1 MSKRL
6 TSWKHRY
13 SLNKRMALLSGV
25 MLVPLTILIVYLII
39 TLVNFCNA
47 YNQIVRNI
55 TDANTYNIEFKDKVD
70 YTMYRVSIGSVTVD
84 NLREGNI
91 KKDEKE
97 AGIANPYELI
107 DEARAEFTGLIPKV
121 SDPNNK
127 RRIEEVLKLLDNLE
141 AAIDTMDRNTKAAR
155 KYRILNSD
163 EVEESIYT
171 KNAKMMDN
179 DIRLL
184 TEMIQEGIQEY
195 IYYEAQSFE
204 VIRKGLFKEEQQALA
219 ISLSALAG
227 ILLASLLIS
236 RAITQ
241 SVTEPIKEL
250 CKATELVAKGDFTS
264 HTEIESGDEI
274 QVLTNSFNDM
284 TQEIGYL
291 VENIKVEQQNLRA
304 TELKLLQAQIN
315 PHFLYNTLDAIVWLA
330 EGKETDQVVNMVT
343 SLSQFFRTVLNE
355 GEDYITIE
363 NEKSHVESYLEIQ
376 KFRYQDIL
384 EYEIEIE
391 KELYSHKI
399 LKLTLQPLVENA
411 LYHGLRQQRE
421 KGEIVVRGYA
431 QGNEI
436 ILEVED
442 NGVGMSKEALE
453 ELRRKIK
460 GKHSGERRG
469 FGLANVDE
477 RIRLNYGSTYG
488 LILESQAGVGTL
500 VKVCLPK

>member
-1 MSKRL
+1 MSDKVM
-6 TSWKHRY
+6 SWKHKL

-25 MLVPLTILIVYLII
+25 MLVPLTLLIVYLVI

-55 TDANTYNIEFKDKVD
+55 TDANAYNIEFKEKVD
-70 YTMYRVSIGSVTVD
+70 YTLYRVSIGSVTMD
-84 NLREGNI
+84 NLKEGKI
-91 KKDEKE
+91 TEDEKSS
-97 AGIANPYELI
+97 GIANPYELI
-107 DEARAEFTGLIPKV
+107 DETKTEFTGLIPKV

-127 RRIEEVLKLLDNLE
+127 RRIEDILRLLDNLE
-141 AAIDTMDRNTKAAR
+141 RAIDTVDQNTRDAKN
-155 KYRILNSD
+155 YQILNSEG
-163 EVEESIYT
+163 EVESIYN

-204 VIRKGLFKEEQQALA
+204 VIRKGLSKEEQQALL

-250 CKATELVAKGDFTS
+250 CKVTELVAKGDFTS
-264 HTEIESGDEI
+264 HTEIQSGDEI

-291 VENIKVEQQNLRA
+291 VENIKIEQQNLRA

-330 EGKETDQVVNMVT
+330 EGKQTDQVVNMVT

-363 NEKSHVESYLEIQ
+363 DEKSHVESYLRIQ
-376 KFRYQDIL
+376 QFRYQDIL
-384 EYEIEIE
+384 EYEIDIE

-411 LYHGLRQQRE
+411 LYHGIKQQRE
-421 KGEIVVRGYA
+421 MGKIIVRGYA

-442 NGVGMSKEALE
+442 NGVGMSRKELE

-460 GKHSGERRG
+460 GEHSGNRRG

-477 RIRLNYGSTYG
+477 RIRLNYGSEYG
-488 LILESQAGVGTL
+488 LIFESQAGVGTL